1 MAFFDLKTFPQPL
14 TAREEREYLK
24 RYKEGDREARN
35 VLINRNMRLV
45 AHVIKKYQGSDY
57 EMEDLLSVGTIG
69 LIKAVN
75 TYNMNKGSRLATYA
89 AKCVE
94 NEILMLFRAGKKF
107 SREVSI
113 YDPIGT
119 DKDGETVSLMDIL
132 ETEGKEA
139 IEQIILKQDVK
150 DLYAAYEKELK
161 ETEKAVIRM
170 RYGLFGSREHTQREV
185 AKQLGI
191 SRSYVSRI
199 EKKAIEKLRETFER
213 AGTEPQILRGQSHGR
228 NGTCNETDRKNGSGE

>member
-1 MAFFDLKTFPQPL
+1 MNALRWLSLKTFLQPL
-14 TAREEREYLK
+14 SAREERECLK
-24 RYKEGDREARN
+24 RYKEGDQEAREI
-35 VLINRNMRLV
+35 LINRNMRLV
-45 AHVIKKYQGSDY
+45 AHVIKKYQSPDY

-75 TYNMNKGSRLATYA
+75 TFDPNKGSRLATYA

-119 DKDGETVSLMDIL
+119 DKDGETVSLLDIL
-132 ETEGKEA
+132 EAEGKEA
-139 IEQIILKQDVK
+139 LEQVILKQDIRT
-150 DLYAAYEKELK
+150 LYEAYEQNLK
-161 ETEKAVIRM
+161 DTEKTVIRM
-170 RYGLFGSREHTQREV
+170 RYGLFGSREHTQREI
-185 AKQLGI
+185 ADEMGI

-199 EKKAIEKLRETFER
+199 EKRAIEKLK
-213 AGTEPQILRGQSHGR
+213 AGFL
-228 NGTCNETDRKNGSGE
+228 

>member
-1 MAFFDLKTFPQPL
+1 MKTFLQPL
-14 TAREEREYLK
+14 SAREERECLK
-24 RYKEGDREARN
+24 RYKEGDQEAREI
-35 VLINRNMRLV
+35 LINRNMRLV
-45 AHVIKKYQGSDY
+45 AHVIKKYQSPDY

-75 TYNMNKGSRLATYA
+75 TFDLNKGSRLATYA

-119 DKDGETVSLMDIL
+119 DKDGETVSLLDIL
-132 ETEGKEA
+132 EAEGKEA
-139 IEQIILKQDVK
+139 LEQVILKQDIRM
-150 DLYAAYEKELK
+150 LYEAYEQNLK
-161 ETEKAVIRM
+161 DTEKTVIRM
-170 RYGLFGSREHTQREV
+170 RYGLFGSREHTQREI
-185 AKQLGI
+185 ADEMGI

-199 EKKAIEKLRETFER
+199 EKRAIEKLK
-213 AGTEPQILRGQSHGR
+213 AGFL
-228 NGTCNETDRKNGSGE
+228 

>member
-1 MAFFDLKTFPQPL
+1 MKTFLQPL
-14 TAREEREYLK
+14 SAREERECLK
-24 RYKEGDREARN
+24 RYKEGEQEAREI
-35 VLINRNMRLV
+35 LINRNMRLV
-45 AHVIKKYQGSDY
+45 AHVIKKYQSPDY

-75 TYNMNKGSRLATYA
+75 TFDPNKGSRLATYA

-119 DKDGETVSLMDIL
+119 DKDGETVSLLDIL
-132 ETEGKEA
+132 EAEGKEA
-139 IEQIILKQDVK
+139 LEQVILKQDIRT
-150 DLYAAYEKELK
+150 LYEAYEQNLK
-161 ETEKAVIRM
+161 DTEKTVIRM
-170 RYGLFGSREHTQREV
+170 RYGLFGSREHTQREI
-185 AKQLGI
+185 ADEMGI

-199 EKKAIEKLRETFER
+199 EKRAIEKLK
-213 AGTEPQILRGQSHGR
+213 AGFL
-228 NGTCNETDRKNGSGE
+228 